1 MNWQTF
7 LFVKKLKM
15 NTERV
20 TINVG
25 ILSSKKIKFQL
36 NQDYLLFQTGKT
48 YFGTYVAKITPE
60 HKILFD
66 NETYSELKFTKKDSD
81 SNFTLYDVI
90 IGKNFHWQQKEDQK
104 FEDNLKFIVE
114 DNNITAINIID
125 VESYLKSVISSEMRA
140 TSSLEL
146 LKAHA
151 VISRSWVISQIRNK
165 KIEKNRIKTP
175 KIGELIK
182 WYDREDHKNFDVC
195 ADDHCQRYQGITKE
209 STNSVKTAIEETL
222 GEVLT
227 SDGKICDARFSK
239 CCGGVTELFENCW
252 EDTPHKYLTEVI
264 DNKKG
269 KDTTIGDLT
278 QEKDAQSWIEKES
291 DSFCNTTDK
300 NILKQVLNDYDQ
312 KTPNFYRWKVEY
324 DAKEIQTLIENKTGI
339 EFGTILDLQPIER
352 GVSGRLIKLNII
364 GEKKTLVVGK
374 ELEIRRVLSE
384 THLYSS
390 AFVINKVCDTQ
401 KNVTKFILKGAGWGH
416 GVGLCQ
422 IGAAVMSENGY
433 KYDEILLHYYKN
445 SLISHNYGL

>member
-25 ILSSKKIKFQL
+25 ILSSKGIKFQL
-36 NQDYLLFQTGKT
+36 NQDYLLSQTGKT
-48 YFGTYVAKITPE
+48 YFGTYVVKITPD

-66 NETYSELKFTKKDSD
+66 NETYSELKFTKNDSD

-252 EDTPHKYLTEVI
+252 EDTP
-264 DNKKG
+264 
-269 KDTTIGDLT
+269 
-278 QEKDAQSWIEKES
+278 Q
-291 DSFCNTTDK
+291 
-300 NILKQVLNDYDQ
+300 
-312 KTPNFYRWKVEY
+312 
-324 DAKEIQTLIENKTGI
+324 QT
-339 EFGTILDLQPIER
+339 
-352 GVSGRLIKLNII
+352 
-364 GEKKTLVVGK
+364 
-374 ELEIRRVLSE
+374 
-384 THLYSS
+384 H
-390 AFVINKVCDTQ
+390 
-401 KNVTKFILKGAGWGH
+401 
-416 GVGLCQ
+416 
-422 IGAAVMSENGY
+422 
-433 KYDEILLHYYKN
+433 
-445 SLISHNYGL
+445 